1 MSILTPL
8 SLDSKKRTK
17 INFDGGELSSDGGL
31 FLINEFAKKLGFTD
45 VLKERFHTTD
55 SSSSRLHKDSE
66 NLMQVIYQIIA
77 AYNSD
82 DCADSLRTDPVFND
96 ILGNGR
102 IASQPTLSRF
112 FNRMDEASLDC
123 FDDIDSILRDKVY
136 MADKPDEVVLDIDT
150 TLLNTYGD
158 QEGSAFN
165 FHYQDYGYH
174 PKLVFEYN
182 TGDLI
187 KAELCSGTQYCSCG
201 SGDFM
206 KPVLEEYQDRGI
218 RTRLRGDSGFA
229 SPELYEVCEDYDCGY
244 TIRLKE
250 NAILRSKIAEKE
262 TALNKEIADKELY
275 QEYVCRYY
283 EFMYKAGAWSKERRV
298 VCKLEKPADMMV
310 VSKYTFVVTNIT
322 DDTAEGLV
330 KFYCGRGQME
340 NYIKECKNGFDF
352 SSVSSHSMI
361 VNANRLRIHQ
371 LAYNLFNWF
380 RRLVLPE
387 KMKKKQV
394 STIRNSLL
402 KIAARAVHTAGYI
415 YFKLCSSF
423 PYIREYMETLQN
435 IREYDLPLE

>member
-17 INFDGGELSSDGGL
+17 INFSGGELSSDGGL
-31 FLINEFAKKLGFTD
+31 FLISEFADKLGFTD
-45 VLKERFHTTD
+45 ILKERFHTTD
-55 SSSSRLHKDSE
+55 GSSNRMHKDSE
-66 NLMQVIYQIIA
+66 NLIQVIYQIIA
-77 AYNSD
+77 AYNND

-112 FNRMDEASLDC
+112 FNRLDDASLDC
-123 FDDIDSILRDKVY
+123 FDNIDMDLRDKVY
-136 MADKPDEVVLDIDT
+136 SVDKPDEVVFDIDT
-150 TLLNTYGD
+150 TLLNTYGN

-174 PKLVFEYN
+174 PKIVFEYN
-182 TGDLI
+182 TGNLI
-187 KAELCSGTQYCSCG
+187 KAELCSGTQYCGCG

-206 KPVLEEYQDRGI
+206 KPVLKEYQCRGI
-218 RTRLRGDSGFA
+218 KSRLRGDSGFA
-229 SPELYEVCEDYDCGY
+229 SPELYEVCEDCNCGY

-250 NAILRSKIAEKE
+250 NTTLKSKIADDEA
-262 TALNKEIADKELY
+262 ALNKEISDKELY
-275 QEYVCRYY
+275 QDYICRYY
-283 EFMYKAGAWSKERRV
+283 EFMYKAGSWFRARRV
-298 VCKLEKPADMMV
+298 VCKLEKQADMMM

-322 DDTAEGLV
+322 DDTAEDLV

-352 SSVSSHSMI
+352 SSVSSRSMI
-361 VNANRLRIHQ
+361 VNVNRLRIHQ

-387 KMKKKQV
+387 RMRKQQV

-402 KIAARAVHTAGYI
+402 KIAARVIHSAGYI
-415 YFKLCSSF
+415 YFKLCSSC
-423 PYIREYMETLQN
+423 PYIKEYTETLQN
-435 IREYDLPLE
+435 IREYDLQLE